1 MLRIPLPYDYSL
13 SMMSRERRQWRS
25 KLNDSDRH
33 RVITELLSE
42 RPFASVR
49 DLQERLGVSPATI
62 RRDIDKLDEIGV
74 ARKVYGGISA
84 TEASVSGRLSARPYD
99 ENRDIAVDAKL
110 AIAEKAAG
118 LVRDGDSIIVH
129 AGSTCYQLGMQLARR
144 NVRLYTNSMPLA
156 AYVGEHGTCNLTL
169 AGGILYREPGIIHD
183 ASAGAPDFF
192 ASRFFL
198 GTQGISSE
206 GLLESHPLLTKAIGE
221 LSSCADEIV
230 LLADSRKL
238 AIQPRNVVLPLS
250 RIGTIVIDDGL
261 SDVGAKMLEDAG
273 ITVVIATV
281 GGQ

>member
-1 MLRIPLPYDYSL
+1 M
-13 SMMSRERRQWRS
+13 
-25 KLNDSDRH
+25 NDSDRH
-33 RVITELLSE
+33 RLITEMLQE

-84 TEASVSGRLSARPYD
+84 NESAASGRLSARPYD
-99 ENRDIAVDAKL
+99 ENRDIAVDAKR
-110 AIAEKAAG
+110 AIAEKAAS

-129 AGSTCYQLGMQLARR
+129 AGSTCYQLGLQLARR

-156 AYVGEHGTCNLTL
+156 AYLGEHGTCSLIL
-169 AGGILYREPGIIHD
+169 AGGVLYREPSIIHD

-198 GTQGISSE
+198 GTQGISGE

-238 AIQPRNVVLPLS
+238 SIQPRNIVLPLS
-250 RIGTIVIDDGL
+250 RIGMIVTDDGL
-261 SDVGAKMLEDAG
+261 SEAGAKMLEDAG
-273 ITVVIATV
+273 ITIMIAAV
-281 GGQ
+281 GGQG

>member
-1 MLRIPLPYDYSL
+1 M
-13 SMMSRERRQWRS
+13 
-25 KLNDSDRH
+25 NDSDRH
-33 RVITELLSE
+33 RMITDLLRE
-42 RPFASVR
+42 TPFASVR

-62 RRDIDKLDEIGV
+62 RRDIDKLHEVGK

-84 TEASVSGRLSARPYD
+84 TDAAASARLSARPYN
-99 ENRDIAVDAKL
+99 ENRDIAVEAKR
-110 AIAEKAAG
+110 AIAEKAAS

-156 AYVGEHGTCNLTL
+156 AYLGEQGTCHLTL
-169 AGGILYREPGIIHD
+169 AGGELYREPGIVHD
-183 ASAGAPDFF
+183 PSAGSPDFF
-192 ASRFFL
+192 ASRFFV
-198 GTQGISSE
+198 GTQGISSD

-238 AIQPRNVVLPLS
+238 SIRPRNVVLPLS

-261 SDVGAKMLEDAG
+261 SDAGAKMLEDAG
-273 ITVVIATV
+273 VAILIAV
-281 GGQ
+281 AGEQE